1 MPDPD
6 AVAIVGMGCRFPG
19 SPSPEVFW
27 EKLCCGADL
36 VGSPAAGR
44 NSSDRNPGTSRA
56 ELRDMEVAGNYL
68 PDVDL
73 FEPAFFGMTP
83 REASAV
89 DPQHRILLEVAWE
102 SLEHAAIDAQTLRG
116 QPVGVFVGLSTNDYG
131 LLADK
136 VSDPVGPYMALG
148 NAKSL
153 AANRISYALDLR
165 GPSMTIDAACASS
178 LVAVHQACRS
188 LKLGESDL
196 CLAGGVNLIL
206 SPTASASFG
215 RARMLSPQRRCRSFD
230 RSADGYVRA
239 EGCGMVVLRRLAD
252 AVRDGDPV
260 WAVILGAATNHVGAA
275 PAITVPV
282 AQAQAEVMSTALAN
296 ARVNPGEVGYVEAH
310 GTGTPSGDPVELA
323 ALAQVLRSAPSTG
336 ARCAVG
342 SVKSNLGH
350 LEAAAG
356 MAGLIKAVHVVRT
369 GLVPPSLH
377 FERFAD
383 DVPDVTDRLF
393 VPTELLPW
401 GHPGPRRV
409 AGVSAFGFGGTNCH
423 VVVASVAGT
432 GATRPAA
439 SSGPC
444 LLALSART
452 EQSLAALA
460 QRHAAYLKAHPDEA
474 LGDICHTM
482 AAGRA
487 AFGHRMAVRAPSAE
501 AMAEAIV
508 SDTPSNSAA
517 CVRRSSGDRPRVGL
531 LVGSLTGVRA
541 PDWLASVPAAAA
553 AGQRLGASATTD
565 AEVVA
570 FRTLYQLIAAWR
582 AWGVRPDLV
591 AGAGTG
597 NLLAMVAADALT
609 AHDGLALTMLRARG
623 VETDRRGATGRL
635 RTPATP
641 LFVSGYAGSCEGR
654 SRDEADWAELWHPRR
669 ADGDADAL
677 AWLRARGASVVLQLG
692 DTTPAG
698 GTGPQLPTAAG
709 AAEGSGLLD
718 ALALLFTTGVPIE
731 LGAVPAMAGNRL
743 PSLPTYPF
751 HRQPFWLADRPDDRA
766 AAPATG
772 ARRTDL
778 ASAAG
783 LLRPLGTEGT
793 NWELVIDT
801 RRLPYVAD
809 HRVHDA
815 VVVPGVTLLE
825 AVSAAARDRLGTAGL
840 RFHDVEYRRVLIL
853 DDGSARV
860 RLRLSAQTDG
870 SLAFQI
876 RSAGEATAGPAA
888 EVVNVEGRVARADE
902 LARPEA

>member
-1 MPDPD
+1 
-6 AVAIVGMGCRFPG
+6 
-19 SPSPEVFW
+19 
-27 EKLCCGADL
+27 
-36 VGSPAAGR
+36 
-44 NSSDRNPGTSRA
+44 
-56 ELRDMEVAGNYL
+56 MEVPGNYL

-73 FEPAFFGMTP
+73 FEPAFFGITP

-102 SLEHAAIDAQTLRG
+102 SLEHAAIDANTLRG
-116 QPVGVFVGLSTNDYG
+116 RPVGVFVGLSTNDYG

-136 VSDPVGPYMALG
+136 VSDPVGPYMAIG

-188 LKLGESDL
+188 LKLGEADL

-206 SPTASASFG
+206 SPTASTSFA

-260 WAVILGAATNHVGAA
+260 WAVILGTATNHVGAA

-282 AQAQAEVMSTALAN
+282 AQAQAEVISTALAD
-296 ARVNPGEVGYVEAH
+296 ARVDPGEVGYVEAH

-323 ALAQVLRSAPSTG
+323 GLAQVFRSASSTG

-356 MAGLIKAVHVVRT
+356 VAGLIKAVHVVRT
-369 GLVPPSLH
+369 GLVPPNLH
-377 FERFAD
+377 FDRFAD

-393 VPTELLPW
+393 VPTELQPW
-401 GHPGPRRV
+401 GRPGPRRV

-423 VVVASVAGT
+423 VVVASVADT
-432 GATRPAA
+432 GAARPPAA
-439 SSGPC
+439 TRGPH

-460 QRHAAYLKAHPDEA
+460 QRHAAHLKAHPDVA
-474 LGDICHTM
+474 LSDICHTM
-482 AAGRA
+482 AVGRA
-487 AFGHRMAVRAPSAE
+487 TFGHRMAVRAPSAE

-508 SDTPSNSAA
+508 SDTLGKHAA
-517 CVRRSSGDRPRVGL
+517 CVWRSSGGRPRVGL
-531 LVGSLTGVRA
+531 LVGNLTGVRA

-553 AGQRLGASATTD
+553 ADQRLGPSATTD
-565 AEVVA
+565 AQVVA
-570 FRTLYQLIAAWR
+570 FRTLYRLIAAWH

-591 AGAGTG
+591 AGVGTG
-597 NLLAMVAADALT
+597 NLLAMVAADVLA
-609 AHDGLALTMLRARG
+609 AHDGLALTRLRACG
-623 VETDRRGATGRL
+623 VEAGWRGAAGRL
-635 RTPATP
+635 RAPTTP
-641 LFVSGYAGSCEGR
+641 LFVSGYAGSGEGR
-654 SRDEADWAELWHPRR
+654 SRDEVDWAELWRPRR
-669 ADGDADAL
+669 ADGAAADAL
-677 AWLRARGASVVLQLG
+677 AWLQVRGASVVLQLG
-692 DTTPAG
+692 DATPVGGAG
-698 GTGPQLPTAAG
+698 PGLPTAAG
-709 AAEGSGLLD
+709 ASEGSGLLD
-718 ALALLFTTGVPIE
+718 ALALLFTAGVPIE
-731 LGAVPAMAGNRL
+731 LGAVPVMAGTRL

-751 HRQPFWLADRPDDRA
+751 HRQPFWLADRLDDRA
-766 AAPATG
+766 ADPATG
-772 ARRTDL
+772 ARRTDP

-783 LLRPLGTEGT
+783 LLRPVGTEGT
-793 NWELVIDT
+793 SWELVIDT
-801 RRLPYVAD
+801 QRLPYVAD

-840 RFHDVEYRRVLIL
+840 RFHNVEYRRVLIL

-876 RSAGEATAGPAA
+876 CSAGEATAEPAA
-888 EVVNVEGRVARADE
+888 EVVNVEGRVARADG
-902 LARPEA
+902 LAHPEG